1 MTKDFTVAIV
11 GGGMCGLACAV
22 ALSRSGIHVDIFE
35 AHSKF
40 EEIGAGVAL
49 GPNALRALRGLGLF
63 ETVLSHSKAPGP
75 THREFLFLSGM
86 DENKVVY
93 DYPSMSP
100 DDLGLGIYRPTF
112 LDAVVG
118 LLDPSTVHF
127 NKRCT
132 SIISTE
138 NTTVIKF
145 TDGTT
150 HKADVV
156 IGADGIRSVTR
167 NYVVGEG
174 VQRHMVHTNTIA
186 YRGLISLEDL
196 KAAGLQTELSTRPVM
211 FLGLHKHFVIFPI
224 HGDKRIN
231 VVVCVSKSDF
241 HPQPPLPSSWVA
253 PTSNGELQDHFKEWS
268 RDARIIVD
276 RMGASSKWFIHA
288 LNPPLGSY
296 CRGRVVLVGD
306 AAHAMGPHMGAG
318 VGQGFED
325 VFLLCELL
333 KNDIVTRSNI
343 EDALQAYSEVR
354 SPRANWVLE
363 RTNQALRVYQSYEP
377 GMEAE
382 KAEKL
387 TNQWDPI
394 WHHDLG
400 ADINRA
406 IEMVSKHVQVG

>member
-35 AHSKF
+35 ASSKF
-40 EEIGAGVAL
+40 EEVGAGVAL
-49 GPNALRALRGLGLF
+49 GSNALRALKGLGLY
-63 ETVLSHSKAPGP
+63 ETILSHSKASGPGN
-75 THREFLFLSGM
+75 REFLFLSGM
-86 DENKVVY
+86 DESKVVY
-93 DYPSMSP
+93 DHPMSP
-100 DDLGLGIYRPTF
+100 DDLGLGIYRPVF

-118 LLDPSTVHF
+118 LLDPSIVHF
-127 NKRCT
+127 NKRCV
-132 SIISTE
+132 SIASTE
-138 NTTVIKF
+138 TTTVINF
-145 TDGTT
+145 TDGTK
-150 HKADVV
+150 HEADVV

-167 NYVVGEG
+167 NYVVGES
-174 VQRHMVHTNTIA
+174 VQKHMVYTNTIA

-196 KAAGLQTELSTRPVM
+196 KEAGLQTELSARPVM
-211 FLGLHKHFVIFPI
+211 FVGLNKHFVIFPI
-224 HGDKRIN
+224 YGDKRIN
-231 VVVCVSKSDF
+231 VVVFVL
-241 HPQPPLPSSWVA
+241 PLPSAWVA
-253 PTSNGELQDHFKEWS
+253 ATSDGELQDHFKEWS

-276 RMGASSKWFIHA
+276 HMGASSKWFIHA

-296 CRGRVVLVGD
+296 SRNRVVLVGD
-306 AAHAMGPHMGAG
+306 AAHAMGPHLGAG

-333 KNDIVTRSNI
+333 NNDIVTKSNI

-363 RTNQALRVYQSYEP
+363 RTNQALRVYESYEP

-387 TNQWDPI
+387 ANQWDPI
-394 WHHDLG
+394 WHHDLD
-400 ADINRA
+400 ADVNRA
-406 IEMVSKHVQVG
+406 IKMVSAHMQVG

>member
-22 ALSRSGIHVDIFE
+22 ALSRSGICVDIFE
-35 AHSKF
+35 ASSKF
-40 EEIGAGVAL
+40 EEVGAGVGL
-49 GPNALRALRGLGLF
+49 GPNALRALKGLGLY

-75 THREFLFLSGM
+75 GHREVLFLSGM
-86 DENKVVY
+86 DESKVVY
-93 DYPSMSP
+93 DYPPMSP
-100 DDLGLGIYRPTF
+100 DDLGLAIYRPVF

-127 NKRCT
+127 NKRCV
-132 SIISTE
+132 SITSTE
-138 NTTVIKF
+138 ITTVISF
-145 TDGTT
+145 TDGTK
-150 HKADVV
+150 HKADMV

-167 NYVVGEG
+167 NYVVGED
-174 VQRHMVHTNTIA
+174 VQKHMVFTNTIA
-186 YRGLISLEDL
+186 YRGLILLEDL
-196 KAAGLQTELSTRPVM
+196 KAAGLQTVLSTRPIV
-211 FLGLHKHFVIFPI
+211 FAGLNKHFVIFPI

-231 VVVCVSKSDF
+231 VVVFVSKSDIP
-241 HPQPPLPSSWVA
+241 HQPPLPSPWVA
-253 PTSNGELQDHFKEWS
+253 ATSDRELQDHFKEWS

-276 RMGASSKWFIHA
+276 HMGACSKWFIHA

-296 CRGRVVLVGD
+296 SRGRVVLVGD
-306 AAHAMGPHMGAG
+306 AAHAMGPHLGAG

-333 KNDIVTRSNI
+333 KNDKVTKSNI

-354 SPRANWVLE
+354 SPHANWVLE
-363 RTNQALRVYQSYEP
+363 RTNQALRVYESYQP

-382 KAEKL
+382 KAKKL
-387 TNQWDPI
+387 ANQWDPI
-394 WHHDLG
+394 WHHDLD

-406 IEMVSKHVQVG
+406 IEMVSKHVQVC

>member
-35 AHSKF
+35 AHSNF
-40 EEIGAGVAL
+40 EEVGAGVAL
-49 GPNALRALRGLGLF
+49 GSNALRALRGLGLY

-86 DENKVVY
+86 DASKVVY

-100 DDLGLGIYRPTF
+100 DDLGLGIYRPVF

-118 LLDPSTVHF
+118 LLDSSIVHF
-127 NKRCT
+127 NKRCV
-132 SIISTE
+132 SIISSET
-138 NTTVIKF
+138 TTVISF
-145 TDGTT
+145 SDGTT
-150 HKADVV
+150 HEADVV
-156 IGADGIRSVTR
+156 IGADGVRSVTR

-174 VQRHMVHTNTIA
+174 IQNNMVYTNTIA

-211 FLGLHKHFVIFPI
+211 FAGLNKHFVIFPI

-231 VVVCVSKSDF
+231 VVVFVSKGDIS
-241 HPQPPLPSSWVA
+241 PQPPLPSSWVA
-253 PTSNGELQDHFKEWS
+253 AASDGELQDHFKEWS

-276 RMGASSKWFIHA
+276 HMAASSKWFIHA

-296 CRGRVVLVGD
+296 SRSRVVLVGD
-306 AAHAMGPHMGAG
+306 AAHAMGPHLGAG

-333 KNDIVTRSNI
+333 KNDIVTKSNI
-343 EDALQAYSEVR
+343 EDALQVYSEVR

-363 RTNQALRVYQSYEP
+363 RTNQALRVYESYKP

-387 TNQWDPI
+387 ANQWDPI
-394 WHHDLG
+394 WHHDLD
-400 ADINRA
+400 ADINRV